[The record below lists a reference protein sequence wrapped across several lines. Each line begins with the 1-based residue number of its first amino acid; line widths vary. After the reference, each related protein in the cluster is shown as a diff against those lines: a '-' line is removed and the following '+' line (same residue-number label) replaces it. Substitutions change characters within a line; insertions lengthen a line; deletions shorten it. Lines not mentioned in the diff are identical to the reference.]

1 MPIAEADG
9 SALGVQRRQRE
20 GGRRDLECPRVV
32 VADDHPPTRMGV
44 RLALEEDGFIVS
56 AEEDTGP
63 GAVAAALRDPPD
75 VCLLDVDMPGG
86 GIEAAAAIRSQL
98 PETQVVMLSA
108 AENDDDLF
116 AALEVGASG
125 YLLKEMNPARLGRA
139 LQGVLRGE
147 AALPRAL
154 TARLIEEFRGRA
166 RQTSF
171 IRRSEKDLT
180 SREWEVLDCLREG
193 LSTRRIAKR
202 LFITETTVRR
212 HVGSILRKLDV
223 PSREAAVEVVA
234 QRSRNL
240 NGE

>member
-1 MPIAEADG
+1 
-9 SALGVQRRQRE
+9 
-20 GGRRDLECPRVV
+20 
-32 VADDHPPTRMGV
+32 MGV

-154 TARLIEEFRGRA
+154 TARLIEEFRARA

>member
-1 MPIAEADG
+1 MLAVPHRRPAG
-9 SALGVQRRQRE
+9 GRSALAG
-20 GGRRDLECPRVV
+20 PRVV
-32 VADDHPPTRMGV
+32 IADDHPPTRMGV

-56 AEEDTGP
+56 GEENTGP

-86 GIEAAAAIRSQL
+86 GIKAAAAIRAQL
-98 PETQVVMLSA
+98 PQTQVVMLSA

-154 TARLIEEFRGRA
+154 TARLIEEFRARA
-166 RQTSF
+166 RQPSLV
-171 IRRSEKDLT
+171 RRSERDLT
-180 SREWEVLDCLREG
+180 SREWDVLDCLRDG
-193 LSTRRIAKR
+193 RSTRRIAKH
-202 LFITETTVRR
+202 LFISETTVRR
-212 HVGSILRKLDV
+212 HVGSILRKLGV
-223 PSREAAVEVVA
+223 SSREEAVQVAAR
-234 QRSRNL
+234 RSRNL